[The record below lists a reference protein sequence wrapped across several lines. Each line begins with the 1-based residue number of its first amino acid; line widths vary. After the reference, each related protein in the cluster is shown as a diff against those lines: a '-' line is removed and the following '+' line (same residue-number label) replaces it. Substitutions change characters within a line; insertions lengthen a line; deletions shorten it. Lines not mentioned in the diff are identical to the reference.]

1 MILPTQPTPPT
12 ISQAHKEIDKKMYKF
27 FLVASLKNWRGFLDL
42 PSNLLPLSYYYNH
55 LLLFSNNK
63 KPAQYWLQFIENKNQ
78 LFSEKKIKK
87 WQRVSVWYN
96 LFVCS
101 KNWNESKKKN
111 RQKKKT
117 LSIKMKKK
125 KNNSKMQKGKNI
137 CFFFQFF
144 TSWKLLCFREKDVV
158 LMKNNNEKQILMSFL
173 FVLQKIWKK
182 SRQSSQKFSHSLPT
196 KNDDVKK

>member
-27 FLVASLKNWRGFLDL
+27 FLVASLKTEGVFWTCLQIFC
-42 PSNLLPLSYYYNH
+42 PSPIIIIIYCSSQIIKNLLSIGFN
-55 LLLFSNNK
+55 LLRIKISFFQK
-63 KPAQYWLQFIENKNQ
+63 KKF
-78 LFSEKKIKK
+78 KK

-144 TSWKLLCFREKDVV
+144 TSWKLLCYREKRCRFD
-158 LMKNNNEKQILMSFL
+158 EKQ
-173 FVLQKIWKK
+173 
-182 SRQSSQKFSHSLPT
+182 
-196 KNDDVKK
+196 